1 MVKVPEATVMLSAP
15 VGTVL
20 LPHVQFEGVVQMPIP
35 DQEGVVTIVAVAAV
49 FVADTHPLDD
59 NASTS

>member
-1 MVKVPEATVMLSAP
+1 MLSAP

-20 LPHVQFEGVVQMPIP
+20 LPHVQLEGVVQIP
-35 DQEGVVTIVAVAAV
+35 VPDHEGEVTTVAVATV
-49 FVADTHPLDD
+49 FVADTHPLED